1 MHFLQ
6 VDPAAVENVNNLQT
20 KVSDTLNTMSNMET
34 NELIEFISKGAVN
47 FVVDVIVCVLIYL
60 IGKWIVKKLDSIL
73 ERSFTKRNVELS
85 IAKFARS
92 LIRSVLYIII
102 IYAIVGRLGV
112 DTSSFLAIFASV
124 GVGVGMALSGT
135 LQNFAGGV
143 MVLLNR
149 PFRIGDYICT
159 QGVEGTVKE
168 IKLFNTTINTV
179 DNKLIIVPNGG
190 IIGNIINNYSAEEA
204 RRVDWSVSISYGD
217 DYQAAKATIEE
228 LLAADSRIKRD
239 PAPFIALSELSDSAV
254 KITVRAWVSAAD
266 YWGVFFEMNEKI
278 YTTLPTKGIHF
289 PYPHVTVTVE
299 K

>member
-1 MHFLQ
+1 MRFLQ
-6 VDPAAVENVNNLQT
+6 VDPTAVENVSNLQN
-20 KVSDTLNTMSNMET
+20 KVTDTLNSMSNMDT
-34 NELIEFISKGAVN
+34 SELIEFISKGAIN
-47 FVVDVIVCVLIYL
+47 FVVDIIVCVLIYL
-60 IGKWIVKKLDSIL
+60 IGKWLVKKLDGIL
-73 ERSFTKRNVELS
+73 ERTLTKRNVELS

-92 LIRSVLYIII
+92 LIRSILYIAI

-135 LQNFAGGV
+135 LQNFAGGI

-168 IKLFNTTINTV
+168 IKLFNTTINTA

-217 DYQAAKATIEE
+217 DYQVAKAAIEE
-228 LLAADSRIKRD
+228 LIAADSRIKRT
-239 PAPFIALSELSDSAV
+239 PAPFIALSALGESDV
-254 KITVRAWVSAAD
+254 KIVVRAWVSAAD
-266 YWGVFFEMNEKI
+266 YWGVFFDMNEKI